1 MFISKSSPAGVLPQF
16 SKPPCTLR
24 PLCLESCVFRIV
36 FGKPAQGSTRQ
47 LGKTIK
53 VSTDAISLTEL
64 ESPVGLLR
72 LAAGD
77 QGLRQ
82 ILFPKSKPHADRA
95 EHKISDVILSEPL
108 LRTRDPGEPPRR
120 LNREATHTT
129 GREASIL
136 LKETIRQLRAYFS
149 GKLEQFDLPLAPE
162 GTPFQ
167 LEVWRRLCE
176 IPYGETISYGE
187 LARRI
192 GNPKASRAVGLANGS
207 NPISI
212 VIPCH
217 RVIGSNG
224 KLTGYGGGL
233 PIKEKLLALERRQL
247 RLL

>member
-1 MFISKSSPAGVLPQF
+1 MRSSY
-16 SKPPCTLR
+16 TY
-24 PLCLESCVFRIV
+24 
-36 FGKPAQGSTRQ
+36 
-47 LGKTIK
+47 
-53 VSTDAISLTEL
+53 L
-64 ESPVGLLR
+64 ESPIGKLL
-72 LAAGD
+72 LAGD
-77 QGLRQ
+77 ANGLQQ
-82 ILFPKSKPHADRA
+82 ILFSTDGRPANPDPEWQEDAFALA
-95 EHKISDVILSEPL
+95 E
-108 LRTRDPGEPPRR
+108 
-120 LNREATHTT
+120 AM
-129 GREASIL
+129 
-136 LKETIRQLRAYFS
+136 RQLKAYFA
-149 GKLEQFDLPLAPE
+149 GELENFDLPLSPQ

-167 LEVWRRLCE
+167 QRVWGELQK

-233 PIKEKLLALERRQL
+233 PIKEKLLALEKRQL